1 MYEGSGLDYGD
12 AYEYG
17 DMDLDESMYLDGHY
31 THELD
36 EEYARDSYDLD
47 ALAYRH
53 YAWYNTT
60 ITFTRKAMLAQ
71 KRRVQVVLDLEVYD
85 DLDLKTLEWEDILA
99 LEGGESV
106 SVKIKEFDDIYWELK
121 NNLWVRFSDL

>member
-12 AYEYG
+12 APEYG
-17 DMDLDESMYLDGHY
+17 DMDLDEGMYLDGLY
-31 THELD
+31 VYDD
-36 EEYARDSYDLD
+36 EDYARDTYDLD

-53 YAWYNTT
+53 YAWYNT
-60 ITFTRKAMLAQ
+60 IIFAQEAMIAQ

-85 DLDLKTLEWEDILA
+85 DLDLKSLDWEDILA

-106 SVKIKEFDDIYWELK
+106 TVRIKEFDDIYWELK
-121 NNLWVRFSDL
+121 NNLWVRSSDL

>member
-12 AYEYG
+12 ASEYG
-17 DMDLDESMYLDGHY
+17 DMDLDEDMYLDGAY
-31 THELD
+31 VYD
-36 EEYARDSYDLD
+36 EEDYARDTYDLD

-60 ITFTRKAMLAQ
+60 IFAQEAMIAQ

-85 DLDLKTLEWEDILA
+85 DLDLKDLDWDDILS
-99 LEGGESV
+99 LEGNESV
-106 SVKIKEFDDIYWELK
+106 TVRIKEFDDIYWELK